1 MSQAAAE
8 PSKESIARKIVMFPL
23 VRIIVAIG
31 FIVATVFLLSAI
43 INPFEEMFFAD
54 GKKPVIWLVTKWT
67 VCSIL
72 ITLAYIAYVRLVERR
87 ELSELA
93 PKAALSEFT
102 VGYLIGGALMCSS
115 VFMMWMLGLYRV
127 EAVGHLSVLI
137 PPFFAMIF
145 VGFIEEIVFRGI
157 LFRVLHE
164 SLGTWIAIVVSSI
177 LFGFAHAINPNATIL
192 SSSMLALEAGLLFS
206 AFYLLTN
213 RLWMVIGVHAGFNFL
228 QGTVFGINVSGNTAN
243 GLFISKLEGP
253 DILTGGAFGA
263 EGSIIT
269 ILICLFTSGLLLLL
283 AYRKGHFRTP
293 FWRRST
299 TRHTVTGAT
308 TLNATSS
315 LA

>member
-1 MSQAAAE
+1 MSQATTVKST
-8 PSKESIARKIVMFPL
+8 PTIARRIVMFPL
-23 VRIIVAIG
+23 NRIIIAIG
-31 FIVATVFLLSAI
+31 FIVATIFLLSAI

-54 GKKPVIWLVTKWT
+54 SEKPVTWLVAKWT
-67 VCSIL
+67 VCSIV
-72 ITLAYIAYVRLVERR
+72 ITLAYIAHVRLVERR

-102 VGYLIGGALMCSS
+102 LGYLIGGALMCFS
-115 VFMMWMLGLYRV
+115 VFMMWVLGLYRI
-127 EAVGHLSVLI
+127 EAVGHLRVLI
-137 PPFFAMIF
+137 APFFAMIF

-164 SLGTWIAIVVSSI
+164 SLGTWIAIVVSAT

-228 QGTVFGINVSGNTAN
+228 QGTVFGINVSGNTAK
-243 GLFISKLEGP
+243 GLLISKLEGP

-269 ILICLFTSGLLLLL
+269 ILICLVTSGLLLRL

-293 FWRRST
+293 FWCRST
-299 TRHTVTGAT
+299 SGAAGTVVKA
-308 TLNATSS
+308 
-315 LA
+315 